1 MLGLN
6 RSIKRFMFVTG
17 HARYRADMTIGRNG
31 VLARA
36 PSGAQI
42 PEEARSPMRILV
54 VEDDAH
60 LRDAL
65 ARGLRESAYAVDAV
79 EDGDA
84 ALYQAALNDYD
95 AIILDVLLGDRDGL
109 AVCREVRRRGNHVP
123 VLMLTA
129 LDAVADRVT
138 GLDAG
143 ADDYLVKP
151 FAFKEL
157 LARLRALL
165 RRRGSVMPAVITVG
179 DLEVDMQRQTVR
191 RGARDIPLTTK
202 EYAFLE
208 YLARNAERVISRAE
222 ISAHVWDD
230 NHDPMSNLIEVY
242 VSRLRRKVDGG
253 ETVALFH
260 TRRGAGYMLS
270 GRSDADERGL
280 RE

>member
-1 MLGLN
+1 MTRGTVPDME
-6 RSIKRFMFVTG
+6 RTG
-17 HARYRADMTIGRNG
+17 GPI
-31 VLARA
+31 LAR
-36 PSGAQI
+36 GASDDQI
-42 PEEARSPMRILV
+42 PRNARSVPMRLLV
-54 VEDDAH
+54 VEDDAQ

-65 ARGLRESAYAVDAV
+65 VRGLREAAYAVDAV
-79 EDGDA
+79 GEGSA
-84 ALYQAALNDYD
+84 ALRQAALNDYD
-95 AIILDVLLGDRDGL
+95 ALILDVLLGDRDGL
-109 AVCREVRRRGNHVP
+109 AVCREIRRRGNHVP

-157 LARLRALL
+157 LARVRALL
-165 RRRGSVMPAVITVG
+165 RRRGEVMSGVITVG
-179 DLEVDMQRQTVR
+179 DLEVDTQRQTVR
-191 RGARDIPLTTK
+191 RGARTIPLTTK

-208 YLARNAERVISRAE
+208 YLARNAERVVSRAE

-242 VSRLRRKVDGG
+242 VSRIRRKVDGG
-253 ETVALFH
+253 EIVPLFH

-270 GRSDADERGL
+270 RGPEGDENSARQ
-280 RE
+280 

>member
-1 MLGLN
+1 MTGGGD
-6 RSIKRFMFVTG
+6 VT
-17 HARYRADMTIGRNG
+17 
-31 VLARA
+31 LARV
-36 PSGAQI
+36 PLDAQI
-42 PEEARSPMRILV
+42 PRDASSTPMRILV
-54 VEDDAH
+54 VEDDAQ

-65 ARGLRESAYAVDAV
+65 TRGLREAAYAVDAV
-79 EDGDA
+79 GDGDA
-84 ALYQAALNDYD
+84 ALYQAALNEYD
-95 AIILDVLLGDRDGL
+95 AIVLDVLLGDRDGL
-109 AVCREVRRRGNHVP
+109 SVCRELRRRDNHVP

-129 LDAVADRVT
+129 LDAVTDRVT

-165 RRRGSVMPAVITVG
+165 RRRGDVMPSVITVG
-179 DLEVDMQRQTVR
+179 DLEVDTHRQTVR
-191 RGARDIPLTTK
+191 RGPRDVPLTTK

-208 YLARNAERVISRAE
+208 YLARNAGRVVSRAE

-253 ETVALFH
+253 EPVALFH

-270 GRSDADERGL
+270 EGSEAIDQVRR
-280 RE
+280 R

>member
-1 MLGLN
+1 MPDMVV
-6 RSIKRFMFVTG
+6 RSHDG
-17 HARYRADMTIGRNG
+17 A
-31 VLARA
+31 LARM
-36 PSGAQI
+36 PFEGQI
-42 PEEARSPMRILV
+42 GPDARVLPMRILV
-54 VEDDAH
+54 VEDDVQ

-79 EDGDA
+79 GDGEA

-95 AIILDVLLGDRDGL
+95 AIVLDVLLGDRDGL
-109 AVCREVRRRGNHVP
+109 AVCREMRRRGNHVP

-129 LDAVADRVT
+129 LDGVTDRVT

-165 RRRGSVMPAVITVG
+165 RRRGALVPAVITVG
-179 DLEVDMQRQTVR
+179 DLEVDTQRQAVR
-191 RGARDIPLTTK
+191 RGARAIPLTTK

-253 ETVALFH
+253 ETLALFH

-270 GRSDADERGL
+270 GHLDAEDEGSS
-280 RE
+280 

>member
-1 MLGLN
+1 ME
-6 RSIKRFMFVTG
+6 RSG
-17 HARYRADMTIGRNG
+17 NG
-31 VLARA
+31 VLARG
-36 PSGAQI
+36 PSGEQI
-42 PEEARSPMRILV
+42 SRDVRSVPMRLLV
-54 VEDDAH
+54 VEDDAQ

-65 ARGLRESAYAVDAV
+65 ARGLREAAYAVDAV
-79 EDGDA
+79 GEGHA
-84 ALYQAALNDYD
+84 AVYQAALNDYD

-109 AVCREVRRRGNHVP
+109 AVCREIRRRGNHVP

-129 LDAVADRVT
+129 LDAVTDRVT

-157 LARLRALL
+157 LARVRALL
-165 RRRGSVMPAVITVG
+165 RRRGEVIPGIITVG
-179 DLEVDMQRQTVR
+179 DLEVDTQRQTVR
-191 RGARDIPLTTK
+191 RGARTIPLTTK

-208 YLARNAERVISRAE
+208 YLARNSERVVSRAE

-253 ETVALFH
+253 ERVALFH

-270 GRSDADERGL
+270 RGSNAEDGSS
-280 RE
+280 RQ

>member
-1 MLGLN
+1 MQ
-6 RSIKRFMFVTG
+6 R
-17 HARYRADMTIGRNG
+17 GRTS
-31 VLARA
+31 VLAYLA
-36 PSGAQI
+36 LGQQI
-42 PEEARSPMRILV
+42 PSNAGSLPMRLLV
-54 VEDDAH
+54 VEDDAQ

-65 ARGLRESAYAVDAV
+65 ARGLREQAYAVDTA
-79 EDGDA
+79 EDGKA
-84 ALYQAALNDYD
+84 AVYQAALNDYD

-109 AVCREVRRRGNHVP
+109 DVCRDLRRRGSHVP

-129 LDAVADRVT
+129 LDAVTDRVR

-165 RRRGSVMPAVITVG
+165 RRRGEVIPAVITVG
-179 DLEVDMQRQTVR
+179 DLEVDTQRQAVR

-208 YLARNAERVISRAE
+208 YLARNAERVVSRAE

-242 VSRLRRKVDGG
+242 VSRVRRKVDGG
-253 ETVALFH
+253 ERVALFH

-270 GRSDADERGL
+270 RGSDAEKGSP